1 MKNFRTI
8 LLLMLICFISKINA
22 QESNTEYIEFND
34 RNNTVHGVYI
44 GLRFNYGTIDK
55 ADTYDSSF
63 KIAYVANQQ
72 FEVGFVG
79 TGFYSDLNGL
89 GVGSHDRDLAGF
101 YGGLHLEPILFS
113 KSKVNVSF
121 PILVGGGAVGITHDH
136 WDDIIVDDDDW
147 DPVFVFEPGINL
159 LYNISRYIQIEA
171 GVKYRLS
178 SNINLQPEYDLDN
191 INGFS
196 TGLGIKVGV
205 FNMGR
210 NRYKK
215 QLKNEN

>member
-1 MKNFRTI
+1 MKNLSTI
-8 LLLMLICFISKINA
+8 LLLAFISIISITNA
-22 QESNTEYIEFND
+22 QESETEYIEFND

-44 GLRFNYGTIDK
+44 GLSYHYGQIDK
-55 ADTYDSSF
+55 ADTYSSSL

-89 GVGSHDRDLAGF
+89 GVGTHARDLVGF

-113 KSKVNVSF
+113 KSKINVSF
-121 PILVGGGAVGITHDH
+121 PILVGGGAVGLLDDH
-136 WDDIIVDDDDW
+136 WDDLVVHDDAW
-147 DPVFVFEPGINL
+147 DPIFVFEPGVNL

-178 SNINLQPEYDLDN
+178 SNIDLKPEHDLSN

-196 TGLGIKVGV
+196 AGLGIKVGV

-215 QLKNEN
+215 HPKNEN